1 MNIVSSQPK
10 VNARIG
16 LIIASILYLFIAIIG
31 TLIAVRENLPSRT
44 FIPAFITGKP
54 ALQDFLTG
62 NGTALSPPLYLCL
75 VAILLVVIAC
85 LPNRSAIVGI
95 VGLTILGTI
104 FLFGILV
111 EKLTYQ
117 VLNPATFDFSL
128 ALVELLAIVL
138 PLLMI
143 VFGAMEIAHRRSSGS

>member
-1 MNIVSSQPK
+1 MNIVRTQPK
-10 VNARIG
+10 SNARIS
-16 LIIASILYLFIAIIG
+16 LIIASILYLLIAVAG
-31 TLIAVRENLPSRT
+31 TLIAIRENLPSRT

-54 ALQDFLTG
+54 ALADFLTG

-75 VAILLVVIAC
+75 VEAVLVVLAC
-85 LPNRSAIVGI
+85 LPNRSAMVGI

-104 FLFGILV
+104 YLFGILI
-111 EKLTYQ
+111 ERLTYR

-128 ALVELLAIVL
+128 VLVELFAIIL

-143 VFGAMEIAHRRSSGS
+143 IFGGMEMARLSASSS

>member
-1 MNIVSSQPK
+1 MNTVRTQPK
-10 VNARIG
+10 VNARIS
-16 LIIASILYLFIAIIG
+16 LIITSILYLFIAVIG

-54 ALQDFLTG
+54 GLEDFLTG

-75 VAILLVVIAC
+75 VAVLLLVMAR
-85 LPNRSAIVGI
+85 LPNRLAMVGT

-104 FLFGILV
+104 FLFGIFI
-111 EKLTYQ
+111 ERLTYR
-117 VLNPATFDFSL
+117 VLNPATFDISL
-128 ALVELLAIVL
+128 APVELFAIVL

-143 VFGAMEIAHRRSSGS
+143 IFGVMEIARNQFRNP

>member
-1 MNIVSSQPK
+1 MSVVSSQPK
-10 VNARIG
+10 LNARIS

-54 ALQDFLTG
+54 ALEDFLTG

-75 VAILLVVIAC
+75 VEVVLVVTAC
-85 LPNRSAIVGI
+85 LPNRLAMVGI
-95 VGLTILGTI
+95 VGLTILGAI
-104 FLFGILV
+104 FLFGILI
-111 EKLTYQ
+111 ERLTYQ
-117 VLNPATFDFSL
+117 ALNPATFDSHL
-128 ALVELLAIVL
+128 VLVELLAIIL

-143 VFGAMEIAHRRSSGS
+143 VFGGMEIAHRKASSS